1 MLKCIDKGKK
11 YLDINPFH
19 ATDLFWYPL
28 KTSENQRFSDIFK
41 GYQKRSVVLNRLRSC
56 NISLEIT
63 VTWYLIGWPN
73 VCTQSDPGK
82 LWFRVKC
89 FAKSSP
95 CKLAYW
101 ALLLSN
107 LFCVYYPRKF
117 QVSSRIR
124 RSGKWLSPQTPT
136 LQNFQNTQ
144 TIRWLGPT
152 NCLSMF
158 DHFVG
163 LAFIVAILLILKCIM
178 FRQYFYGELG

>member
-28 KTSENQRFSDIFK
+28 KTSENQRFSDIFR

-73 VCTQSDPGK
+73 VCTQSDLGK
-82 LWFRVKC
+82 LWFRVKY

-124 RSGKWLSPQTPT
+124 RSGKWLSLQTRT
-136 LQNFQNTQ
+136 LQNFQIHSNNLLA
-144 TIRWLGPT
+144 RADELFEYVWPFCG
-152 NCLSMF
+152 
-158 DHFVG
+158 VG
-163 LAFIVAILLILKCIM
+163 VYRVKKWQFSQHLNA
-178 FRQYFYGELG
+178 